1 MCLESIS
8 PAHLLL
14 EVRRGTC
21 LRCTMTMTSKKNKDI
36 CLAKPIPAKN
46 LFQSSLIL
54 ILDAKGGFWRREG
67 PWGKGFKNLLYNFI
81 YLNNGGFSENVAEFS
96 FKLAFALKGKCQ
108 VLLWCVSAV
117 KCKVYLS
124 CEVFFS
130 CEVLL
135 SCEVFL
141 PCVKAVT
148 KVGVQSGPKGVSDK
162 ELLKEALKV
171 AKTKG

>member
-8 PAHLLL
+8 QAHLKP

-21 LRCTMTMTSKKNKDI
+21 LRCTMTMTLKKKTFA
-36 CLAKPIPAKN
+36 LPS
-46 LFQSSLIL
+46 LFPLKFMQIL

-81 YLNNGGFSENVAEFS
+81 YLNNGGFSENVAVFS